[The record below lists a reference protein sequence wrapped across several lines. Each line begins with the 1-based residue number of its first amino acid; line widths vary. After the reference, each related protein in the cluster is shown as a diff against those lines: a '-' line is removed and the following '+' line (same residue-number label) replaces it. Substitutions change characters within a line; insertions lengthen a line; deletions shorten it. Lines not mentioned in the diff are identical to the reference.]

1 MGGGSSKAGVTRSEE
16 RSPSAVQ
23 EIEVITLEL
32 DDRAGSSGLW
42 APGMSPIRA
51 VANFIGARM
60 ASAQP
65 S

>member
-1 MGGGSSKAGVTRSEE
+1 MGGGSSKAGMTRSEE
-16 RSPSAVQ
+16 RSPAVQ

-32 DDRAGSSGLW
+32 DDRAGSSGLR